1 MYSLFFNELN
11 SYYDLGLKIIKRP
24 NFSIAQKNINIYEVE
39 GRNGSLIEDL
49 GTYKDIEI
57 SVSFNFVDKVNINE
71 KIRQIK
77 NWLIGNIK
85 DKKLMLS
92 DDSDVFYKVKY
103 MKIDNI
109 ERTLKYLGRFN
120 VVFVC
125 DPFTYSKVGENT
137 VIIINNNT
145 TIYNYGTYYSEP
157 ELKIFGTGDITLS
170 INNENVTLKSIQDYI
185 IINTEMQEAY
195 REGQSLN
202 NKIYGEFP
210 TLQVGQNNINW
221 LGNITKIEIAPRW
234 RFL

>member
-24 NFSIAQKNINIYEVE
+24 NFSIAQKDINIHEIE

-49 GTYKDIEI
+49 ETYRDIEI
-57 SVSFNFVDKVNINE
+57 TVSFNFVDKTNINQ

-77 NWLIGNIK
+77 HWLIGEIK
-85 DKKLMLS
+85 DKRLIFS

-109 ERTLKYLGRFN
+109 ERTFKFLGRFN

-125 DPFTYSKVGENT
+125 NPFTYSKVGENT
-137 VIIINNNT
+137 VIITNNNT
-145 TIYNYGTYYSEP
+145 TIYNHGTYYSEP
-157 ELKIFGTGDITLS
+157 EFKIFGIGDITLS
-170 INNENVTLKSIQDYI
+170 INNENVILKSIQDYI
-185 IINTEMQEAY
+185 IVDTEMQEAY

-202 NKIYGEFP
+202 NKMYGEFP
-210 TLQVGQNNINW
+210 TLKVGENNISW
-221 LGNITKIEIAPRW
+221 LGNVTKIEITPRW